1 MLLSLAPIILLIAL
15 LFSAVQLFG
24 ADASYGPN
32 QVALLIAS
40 AAAGLVGMYRG
51 MSWSEVQDSM
61 VDGIKVGLGPILI
74 LMAVGGLIGSW
85 MIAGTVPAMIY
96 YGVAILN
103 PAIFFA
109 AASVICALAS
119 ISIGSSWTVAGTLGI
134 GLIGIADSFGLS
146 PAITAGAIISG
157 AYFGDKL
164 SPLSD
169 TTNLA
174 AACTNV
180 DLFAHIR
187 HMLWTTVPAFAI
199 ALLFFSM
206 IDAGAAAEPEQIA
219 ILRSALADQF
229 NVGIGVLIPLAVMLF
244 LIWRKVPAYPAIML
258 ATVAGVATAALLQA
272 DVVRAFALSKNG
284 DTSVP
289 LIEGLWLTL
298 FGGFEGNT
306 GNEEL
311 NQLISKGGIA
321 SMLNTVWLII
331 SALAFGGVLE
341 RTGILKQILDAV
353 LRAVKSTGDLVLA
366 TVTGGVVTNILA
378 ADQFLAIALPGRLF
392 STTYDDYGL
401 SRENL
406 SRTLEDSATMT
417 SALIPW
423 NTCGAYMAATL
434 GVATWEY
441 APYAI
446 FNIACPLLAISFG
459 YLLIKQKRVE
469 VAPA

>member
-187 HMLWTTVPAFAI
+187 HMLWTTVPAFVI

-229 NVGIGVLIPLAVMLF
+229 NVGIGVLIPLLVMLF

-272 DVVRAFALSKNG
+272 DVVRAFALSKNA
-284 DTSVP
+284 DSSVP

-392 STTYDDYGL
+392 STTYDDFGV

-469 VAPA
+469 AAPA